1 MEIEIVGRHA
11 LLFDDDS
18 TAAFVNSQDALVEW
32 NSLLIDR
39 YDVRHLLSAPPP
51 SRRRRNPQTSHSSNA
66 DAEIDHERYLDLPSP
81 SDEQEADAKP
91 ESVGGFNAVPFSYGN
106 YEASNDQKTAE
117 TESECPGFHPP
128 FPVPDSLVHNVPPTE
143 KVHQIIARTALFVSK
158 NGGQSEIVLRVKQGD
173 NPTFGFLMPDHHL
186 HPYFRFLIDHQDLLQ
201 SKDNGQAENDDKTSN
216 TENTTGALS
225 LLGSVYGT
233 GEDEDGG
240 ADHAS
245 SSKECVS
252 DVTIPLAAGKTMLPA
267 GKDEPISKHSL
278 SSKEDAPILKRNS
291 LTSALKSGRTSSTRK
306 VESIGSLSAVPDKL
320 RASSLPPIPKNEN
333 MLLDP
338 PSDMKRLVDK
348 IVEFIIKNGRQFEAV
363 LMEQDRA
370 HGRFPFLIPSNKF
383 HPYYLKVLQ
392 KTQEVQLTK
401 HFSPPDTNLLAQNSV
416 GCSNFELAIYHHL
429 DHITLKLTVK
439 SLHNEKE
446 DFRGHILNKKTSI
459 SRESESLM
467 ESDDIPLDSERKEK
481 FKMVINKS
489 KKEGSDLPSKAT
501 QPLGV
506 QVDAAQ
512 AAAILQ
518 AATRGIKHP
527 NLGILSSLN
536 GNSYGP
542 RSESG
547 QPSNS
552 AKDVASEADSSDAH
566 LTQEQKLKAERLK
579 RAKMFVAMLKS
590 GAAPTKTEPSRGLS
604 AEPQGSGASL
614 GDDNHVAA
622 KERERSMVPM
632 DFDTSDKKIKSEK
645 EHLDEERRA
654 KRKYRARS
662 SKDEEGEAAESQ
674 EEEEEEDGDEREG
687 KRSSKHRSKK
697 HRSRNRSVE
706 EESEEGYENERDYKH
721 SKRRHRSHRT
731 SHKDDE
737 ERDHKRS
744 RKKKH
749 RSSSSY
755 EDNDEQE
762 SEPERVHE
770 NTRTKHRS
778 HHSSHDE
785 DSHDEGESNIKHS
798 RKTHS
803 SRGEDEGRED
813 RHRRRKHR
821 SHKSSRHSRDK
832 HKHRKSHSSR
842 HKLTPEVSLD
852 ELSEHNK
859 ADKHGKRSNSEREE
873 LEEGEISSKLSG
885 QSRGGPLAD
894 VASREPSVDVS
905 SAYQDRRPV
914 IHPSE
919 TTDVPDDLRAK
930 IRAMLLSTM

>member
-1 MEIEIVGRHA
+1 M
-11 LLFDDDS
+11 
-18 TAAFVNSQDALVEW
+18 
-32 NSLLIDR
+32 
-39 YDVRHLLSAPPP
+39 
-51 SRRRRNPQTSHSSNA
+51 
-66 DAEIDHERYLDLPSP
+66 
-81 SDEQEADAKP
+81 
-91 ESVGGFNAVPFSYGN
+91 
-106 YEASNDQKTAE
+106 
-117 TESECPGFHPP
+117 
-128 FPVPDSLVHNVPPTE
+128 
-143 KVHQIIARTALFVSK
+143 
-158 NGGQSEIVLRVKQGD
+158 KQGD

-186 HPYFRFLIDHQDLLQ
+186 HPYFRFLVDHQDLLQ
-201 SKDNGQAENDDKTSN
+201 SKDNGQAENNEKASN
-216 TENTTGALS
+216 TENAAGALS

-240 ADHAS
+240 AEHAS
-245 SSKECVS
+245 SSRECVS
-252 DVTIPLAAGKTMLPA
+252 DVTISLAAGKTMLPA
-267 GKDEPISKHSL
+267 GKDEPVSKHSL

-291 LTSALKSGRTSSTRK
+291 LTNSLKAGRTSSMRK
-306 VESIGSLSAVPDKL
+306 GEFLGSLSAVPDKL

-392 KTQEVQLTK
+392 KTQE
-401 HFSPPDTNLLAQNSV
+401 S
-416 GCSNFELAIYHHL
+416 
-429 DHITLKLTVK
+429 KLTVK
-439 SLHNEKE
+439 ILHNEKE
-446 DFRGHILNKKTSI
+446 DFRGHVLNKRPSI
-459 SRESESLM
+459 SRETESCLM

-501 QPLGV
+501 QPQLGV

-527 NLGILSSLN
+527 NLGILSKASLN

-542 RSESG
+542 RSEGG

-552 AKDVASEADSSDAH
+552 SHPNNAAKEVASEADSSEAH
-566 LTQEQKLKAERLK
+566 LTQDQKLKAERLK

-590 GAAPTKTEPSRGLS
+590 GAAPSKTEPSRGLS

-614 GDDNHVAA
+614 ANDHRFAA
-622 KERERSMVPM
+622 KERERSMVPS
-632 DFDTSDKKIKSEK
+632 DFDTSDKKLKSEK
-645 EHLDEERRA
+645 DHLDEERRA

-662 SKDEEGEAAESQ
+662 SRDEEGEAAEAQ
-674 EEEEEEDGDEREG
+674 EDDEEDDDYNDEGDEREG
-687 KRSSKHRSKK
+687 KRSSKHRTKK
-697 HRSRNRSVE
+697 HRSHNHSVE
-706 EESEEGYENERDYKH
+706 EESEERYGDERDYKH
-721 SKRRHRSHRT
+721 TKRRHRSHHT
-731 SHKDDE
+731 SHKHGDRDKHDE
-737 ERDHKRS
+737 ERDHKHS

-749 RSSSSY
+749 RSSSFY
-755 EDNDEQE
+755 EDDEQE

-770 NTRTKHRS
+770 YARKKHRS

-785 DSHDEGESNIKHS
+785 GSNDEGESSLKYS
-798 RKTHS
+798 RKTRS

-813 RHRRRKHR
+813 RHSRRKHR
-821 SHKSSRHSRDK
+821 SHKSSHHSRDK

-842 HKLTPEVSLD
+842 HRQKPDVSSED
-852 ELSEHNK
+852 ELRDHTKGSK
-859 ADKHGKRSNSEREE
+859 SEREE
-873 LEEGEISSKLSG
+873 LEEGEISSKSSG
-885 QSRGGPLAD
+885 QLRGPLVD

-905 SAYQDRRPV
+905 SSYQDQRMV
-914 IHPSE
+914 TQPSE

-930 IRAMLLSTM
+930 IRAMLMSTL

>member
-1 MEIEIVGRHA
+1 M
-11 LLFDDDS
+11 
-18 TAAFVNSQDALVEW
+18 
-32 NSLLIDR
+32 
-39 YDVRHLLSAPPP
+39 
-51 SRRRRNPQTSHSSNA
+51 
-66 DAEIDHERYLDLPSP
+66 
-81 SDEQEADAKP
+81 
-91 ESVGGFNAVPFSYGN
+91 
-106 YEASNDQKTAE
+106 
-117 TESECPGFHPP
+117 
-128 FPVPDSLVHNVPPTE
+128 
-143 KVHQIIARTALFVSK
+143 
-158 NGGQSEIVLRVKQGD
+158 KQGD

-186 HPYFRFLIDHQDLLQ
+186 HPYFRFLVDHQDLLQ
-201 SKDNGQAENDDKTSN
+201 SKDNGQAENDEKTSN
-216 TENTTGALS
+216 TENAAGAGALS

-240 ADHAS
+240 AEHAS
-245 SSKECVS
+245 SSSRECVS

-267 GKDEPISKHSL
+267 GKDELVSKHSL
-278 SSKEDAPILKRNS
+278 SFKEDASILKRNS
-291 LTSALKSGRTSSTRK
+291 LTNASKAGRTSSIRK
-306 VESIGSLSAVPDKL
+306 GESLGSFSAVPDKL

-392 KTQEVQLTK
+392 KTQE
-401 HFSPPDTNLLAQNSV
+401 S
-416 GCSNFELAIYHHL
+416 
-429 DHITLKLTVK
+429 KLTVK

-446 DFRGHILNKKTSI
+446 DFRGHALNKKTSI
-459 SRESESLM
+459 SRDTESCLI

-489 KKEGSDLPSKAT
+489 KREGSDLPSKAT
-501 QPLGV
+501 QPQLGV

-527 NLGILSSLN
+527 NLGILSKMSLN

-542 RSESG
+542 RSEG
-547 QPSNS
+547 GEPSNS
-552 AKDVASEADSSDAH
+552 SHPNNAAKEVASEADSAEAH

-590 GAAPTKTEPSRGLS
+590 GAAPSKTEPSRGLS

-614 GDDNHVAA
+614 GDDNRFAA
-622 KERERSMVPM
+622 KERERSTVPS
-632 DFDTSDKKIKSEK
+632 DFETSDKKIKSEK
-645 EHLDEERRA
+645 EHLYEERRA

-662 SKDEEGEAAESQ
+662 SRDEEGEAAETQ
-674 EEEEEEDGDEREG
+674 EDDEEEEDGDNDEREG
-687 KRSSKHRSKK
+687 KRSSKHRTKK
-697 HRSRNRSVE
+697 HRCHNHSVE
-706 EESEEGYENERDYKH
+706 EESEERYGDERDYKH
-721 SKRRHRSHRT
+721 TKRRHRSHRT
-731 SHKDDE
+731 SHKHGDRDKHDE
-737 ERDHKRS
+737 ERDHKHS

-755 EDNDEQE
+755 EDDEQE

-770 NTRTKHRS
+770 YARKKHRS

-785 DSHDEGESNIKHS
+785 ESHDEEESDLKYS
-798 RKTHS
+798 RKTRS
-803 SRGEDEGRED
+803 SRGEDEGRKD
-813 RHRRRKHR
+813 RHSRRKHR
-821 SHKSSRHSRDK
+821 SHKSSHHSRDK

-842 HKLTPEVSLD
+842 HRQKPDVSSEE
-852 ELSEHNK
+852 ELRDHNK
-859 ADKHGKRSNSEREE
+859 GSNSEREE

-885 QSRGGPLAD
+885 QSKGPLVD

-905 SAYQDRRPV
+905 SSYQDRRPLTQ
-914 IHPSE
+914 PSE
-919 TTDVPDDLRAK
+919 TTNVPDDLRAK
-930 IRAMLLSTM
+930 IRAMLLSTL